1 MGLSVGGLFGY
12 GVVWCGYEGVVG
24 IVDMVDMAGMVGM
37 VTPIHR
43 TELIER
49 FFGGGVHYYSHLF
62 FCFPLFFLGFG
73 GKTKQDVRL
82 CICGCVY
89 FLLIFSLNLGSWI
102 LSKGVERNDESEFEE
117 EDKSLEKK
125 KR

>member
-12 GVVWCGYEGVVG
+12 GVVWCGYEGV
-24 IVDMVDMAGMVGM
+24 DMVGMVGM

-62 FCFPLFFLGFG
+62 FCCFPLFLENFFFLVLEG
-73 GKTKQDVRL
+73 GKA
-82 CICGCVY
+82 
-89 FLLIFSLNLGSWI
+89 
-102 LSKGVERNDESEFEE
+102 
-117 EDKSLEKK
+117 
-125 KR
+125 